1 MNMPA
6 PKHIV
11 EKMVDAAQ
19 KGKNHALVKG

>member
-6 PKHIV
+6 SKNIV